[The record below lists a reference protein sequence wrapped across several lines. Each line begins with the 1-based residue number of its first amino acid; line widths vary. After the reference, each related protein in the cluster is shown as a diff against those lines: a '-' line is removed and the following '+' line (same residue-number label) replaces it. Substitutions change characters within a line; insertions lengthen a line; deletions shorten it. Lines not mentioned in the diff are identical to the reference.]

1 MASGTGGPLRLLAED
16 EEDLRV
22 ISAALQDAVGKIGD
36 IHWEQGP
43 RRLTV
48 ALNRFR
54 WEDGKRRER
63 VRSALQ
69 IGGVLGVKSRNVRRE
84 AKRAVIELL
93 ALRFEPGEAPGG
105 CIVFEL
111 AGDGDIRVEV
121 ECVDVILADVSDGW
135 TAKSVPHHEE
145 GKAP

>member
-1 MASGTGGPLRLLAED
+1 MATPGPLRLLAED

-22 ISAALQDAVGKIGD
+22 VSAALQDAVGKVGD
-36 IHWEQGP
+36 IVWEKAP

-48 ALNRFR
+48 VLNRYR
-54 WEDGKRRER
+54 WENGERSRER

-69 IGGVLGVKSRNVRRE
+69 LGGVLGVKARRLRRE

-105 CIVFEL
+105 CIVFEF
-111 AGDGDIRVEV
+111 AGDADLRVEV
-121 ECVDVILADVSDGW
+121 ECIDAVLADVSEAW
-135 TAKSVPHHEE
+135 AARSAPRHEE
-145 GKAP
+145 GPAG